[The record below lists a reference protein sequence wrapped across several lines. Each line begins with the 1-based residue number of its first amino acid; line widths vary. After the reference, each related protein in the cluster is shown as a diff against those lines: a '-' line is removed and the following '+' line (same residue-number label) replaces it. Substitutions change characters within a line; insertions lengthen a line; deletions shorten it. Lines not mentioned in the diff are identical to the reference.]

1 MAPELAPWLH
11 SSRGGEVTDDTSE
24 GLDSVDI
31 CSSSS
36 PPPVSLFSPKAT
48 QMAGCIRICE
58 KKHWAKS
65 KLELNLRQELQEC
78 LVSGVAS
85 RESEQLKRFE
95 EFMELKQRQEYQSMR
110 DMMEKETQESL
121 GRQEKLK
128 EEHRH
133 RMKILNL
140 RLREAEQ
147 QRLREAELERQRQLE
162 GRDRLRA
169 LNAIQEE
176 VLRLNQLL
184 EPAPYT
190 QTSPSF
196 DCSSYVTRGNQLC
209 SQVSEVVRA
218 TTEKQGKKDGT
229 EGESL
234 TKSTGTMNEG
244 SSTANNNLVLLAIKS
259 FGDLSKVKIDIK
271 EILKG

>member
-1 MAPELAPWLH
+1 MPP
-11 SSRGGEVTDDTSE
+11 GESPVIWQDAYVKISTLQVTDDTSE

-176 VLRLNQLL
+176 
-184 EPAPYT
+184 
-190 QTSPSF
+190 
-196 DCSSYVTRGNQLC
+196 
-209 SQVSEVVRA
+209 
-218 TTEKQGKKDGT
+218 KQGKKDGT